1 MSKSLNPDTPPIL
14 YSFRRCPYAM
24 RARLAIYN
32 CKIDIALREVVLKD
46 KPPSLL
52 AISPKGTVPVLQLSD
67 GLIIEESL
75 DIMKWALQQR
85 DPDLWLSAAL
95 IEPTQELIQQNDNEF
110 KYWLDRY
117 KYADRYPQ
125 HPLAFYR
132 SRCEHWFAILESNL
146 MAHDGFLL
154 ADRYTLADMALF
166 PFVRQCAHV
175 DREWFLQTPYVHLQ
189 AWLEKLINSNL
200 FAAVMKKHPQWIA
213 SA

>member
-1 MSKSLNPDTPPIL
+1 MPISRLSTTLPIL

-32 CKIDIALREVVLKD
+32 SKIDIELREVVLKD

-52 AISPKGTVPVLQLSD
+52 SISPKGTVPVLQLSD
-67 GLIIEESL
+67 GHILEESL
-75 DIMKWALQQR
+75 DIMKWALQKR
-85 DPDLWLSAAL
+85 DPDQWLSAAL
-95 IEPTQELIQQNDNEF
+95 IEATQVLIQQNDNEF

-125 HPLAFYR
+125 HPLEFYR
-132 SRCEHWFAILESNL
+132 SHCERWFALLESKL

-175 DREWFLQTPYVHLQ
+175 DREWFFQTPYVHLQ

-200 FAAVMKKHPQWIA
+200 FTDVMKKHPQWIA
-213 SA
+213 SS